1 MGEVSLTRR
10 VMADRSAWTLP
21 LRSLLR
27 LGSAVYGAAVA
38 LRNRRYDRG
47 SAVVSVEVPV
57 ISVGNITAGGTGK
70 TPLVVEIARRLLD
83 RGRKVAVLSRGY
95 RAAAGQPADE
105 LLWVSRRLPG
115 VVCMQDPDRVAAAHR
130 AVSDHHVDAVVL
142 DDAFQ
147 HRRLAR
153 DLDVVAV
160 DATCPFG
167 FDRLLPRGLLREPR
181 HSLRRADLIVI
192 TRADQVDQVALESL
206 HAALHETAPGVPCV
220 SCRHQPVGLA
230 EIDGSPARSADPNG
244 RSVLCASGIGNPG
257 AFEWTVRQMGA
268 DVRGHLVF
276 ADHHRYRVRDL
287 VRIADEAKRRQA
299 DLVLTTEKDAVK
311 LARASFDW
319 PCRVAVVQI
328 EIDFLATG
336 STMLDSV
343 LDRVLGQGR

>member
-1 MGEVSLTRR
+1 
-10 VMADRSAWTLP
+10 
-21 LRSLLR
+21 
-27 LGSAVYGAAVA
+27 
-38 LRNRRYDRG
+38 
-47 SAVVSVEVPV
+47 
-57 ISVGNITAGGTGK
+57 
-70 TPLVVEIARRLLD
+70 
-83 RGRKVAVLSRGY
+83 
-95 RAAAGQPADE
+95 
-105 LLWVSRRLPG
+105 
-115 VVCMQDPDRVAAAHR
+115 MQAPDRVAAAHR
-130 AVSDHHVDAVVL
+130 AVADHHADVIVL

-153 DLDVVAV
+153 DLDVVAI

-181 HSLRRADLIVI
+181 QSLRRADLIVV
-192 TRADQVDQVALESL
+192 TRADQVNRAVLESL
-206 HAALHETAPGVPCV
+206 HAALHETAPGVPCI

-230 EIDGSPARSADPNG
+230 ELEGSPTQNADLNG

-287 VRIADEAKRRQA
+287 ARIADEAKRRQA

-311 LARASFDW
+311 LGSVPFDW
-319 PCRVAVVQI
+319 PCRVAAVQI

-336 STMLDSV
+336 STMLNSV
-343 LDRVLGQGR
+343 LDRVLGPGR